1 MPAAA
6 GPMNQQ
12 VQFLRRVA
20 GEYQAY
26 GDWQWAA
33 YSFERPTTISYGGL
47 QLWGKSGRLTV
58 RNSELAITLKTSDRV
73 RMGDAVLQII
83 TVKTPARTEDDLDIE
98 VQSALTADL
107 YEDLMDG
114 RGEMITLRRLGQGA
128 PIDAQVRAIVTGF
141 QPDELASGVIQG
153 NRRVF
158 LFAPDV
164 AAAAFPVPIKNGS
177 TDRLVIRGRTLT
189 VEAVDDSTH
198 RVGGE
203 LLAYDIQASGA

>member
-1 MPAAA
+1 MPSAA

-58 RNSELAITLKTSDRV
+58 RNSELSTTLKTSDRV
-73 RMGDAVLQII
+73 RMGDAVLQIT

-107 YEDLMDG
+107 YEDLMNG
-114 RGEMITLRRLGQGA
+114 RGEMITLRRQGQGGM
-128 PIDAQVRAIVTGF
+128 DAQVRAIVTGF
-141 QPDELASGVIQG
+141 QPDDLATGIIQG

-158 LFAPDV
+158 LFGPDV
-164 AAAAFPVPIKNGS
+164 AAAAFPVPIKNGGI
-177 TDRLVIRGRTLT
+177 DQLVIRGRVTSIL
-189 VEAVDDSTH
+189 AVDDSTH
-198 RVGGE
+198 RVAGE
-203 LLAYDIQASGA
+203 LLAYDIQAKGA